1 LGVSFYDYYR
11 FQGFFNS
18 ARVGNYPVMTRA
30 EMRLLAA
37 EGQIRTG
44 HVDLAGP
51 LIDSSRVGKGG
62 LPAVTGI
69 ADLTTPVP
77 GGAGCVPR
85 VPQPPDFTATAC
97 GNIFE
102 ALKWEKRMETAFIGY
117 GSWYFDDRGW
127 GDLPEGTALNWP
139 VPWQEMDA
147 RVEAFYNMPDVAKGT
162 LPGAARGTYG
172 L

>member
-1 LGVSFYDYYR
+1 
-11 FQGFFNS
+11 
-18 ARVGNYPVMTRA
+18 
-30 EMRLLAA
+30 
-37 EGQIRTG
+37 
-44 HVDLAGP
+44 
-51 LIDSSRVGKGG
+51 
-62 LPAVTGI
+62 VTGI
-69 ADLTTPVP
+69 NDLTTPVP
-77 GGAGCVPR
+77 GGSGCVPR
-85 VPQPPDFTATAC
+85 VPQPPDFTTTAC

-147 RVEAFYNMPDVAKGT
+147 RVEPFYNMPDVAKGT
-162 LPGAARGTYG
+162 LPGAAKGTYG